1 MYCSTPVLKAQACWN
16 TSPIIVLHYS
26 LFQAAFSDTVT
37 SASAPPNSS
46 RFKNDAGIF
55 YRFYCE
61 SRANRESCHHSV
73 FPFQRQMNAL
83 LPRDQATLPKA
94 CLGSLLGPMFA
105 RRVLLLALWPL
116 GKLEA
121 TLLETSDNRI
131 QQGHFN
137 HASGAP
143 HFLPPPMSPCQHRKR
158 RLGLAVPPS
167 KTFARP
173 TSTRS
178 ISILCFPRLHVSDCG
193 YLVGS
198 STWKICAFQ
207 GAVPLHLM
215 AGTNAQT
222 SWRNW
227 KKAPNWSPLYC
238 NYKIYIQNSK
248 KRLSNTTSVSHGTFL
263 LLVLCDVRWD
273 CWSIGAIGSVGSLP
287 MFATGGY
294 SNSCINLCI
303 EAKLYLL
310 LPCQHCKNI
319 TAEICDVVCAS
330 LSAVGWICEVMSWN

>member
-137 HASGAP
+137 HASGAL

-158 RLGLAVPPS
+158 CLGLAVSPPTIWPNQVKRQTAYAYSICCNFRGNSLCVDLRAASRLEIRIASVRTCFLGFFWSIKS
-167 KTFARP
+167 KIRSKSILGATSAHASTASSSVSWTAESSNAFEPWHGPRSHNLIRAQHSDRDNGNIVS
-173 TSTRS
+173 TNVCSTRRWWPHRIKLFRQDS
-178 ISILCFPRLHVSDCG
+178 FANEWLK
-193 YLVGS
+193 S
-198 STWKICAFQ
+198 SA
-207 GAVPLHLM
+207 GA
-215 AGTNAQT
+215 
-222 SWRNW
+222 W
-227 KKAPNWSPLYC
+227 
-238 NYKIYIQNSK
+238 
-248 KRLSNTTSVSHGTFL
+248 HG
-263 LLVLCDVRWD
+263 
-273 CWSIGAIGSVGSLP
+273 
-287 MFATGGY
+287 
-294 SNSCINLCI
+294 NKQ
-303 EAKLYLL
+303 E
-310 LPCQHCKNI
+310 
-319 TAEICDVVCAS
+319 
-330 LSAVGWICEVMSWN
+330 